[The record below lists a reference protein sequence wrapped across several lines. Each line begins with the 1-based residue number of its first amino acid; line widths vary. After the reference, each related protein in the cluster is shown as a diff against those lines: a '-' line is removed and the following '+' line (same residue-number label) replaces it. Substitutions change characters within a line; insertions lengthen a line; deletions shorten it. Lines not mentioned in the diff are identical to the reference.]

1 MSKILTIDTS
11 SKNAS
16 ISYSYKGKL
25 IDKKIWIS
33 KNNHSIELSENV
45 IKLFSKNNLNTN
57 ELDYISVALGP
68 GGFTAIRVGIS
79 FALGLSKISNIKIL
93 GIPTFEIEFEKNKIF
108 KKNNLTAL
116 LPSGFNS
123 YCFKS
128 INNISSRNV
137 DGIFTSNDMKS
148 IFKKGSYFCGEDTK
162 ELEKKYPEFNF
173 LKESNRDP
181 ELMIGLSYKI
191 INEKKQEKYY
201 DLVPIYSRL
210 PNITKKKESKWA
222 KNQHLS

>member
-79 FALGLSKISNIKIL
+79 FALGLSKISNI
-93 GIPTFEIEFEKNKIF
+93 
-108 KKNNLTAL
+108 AAQS
-116 LPSGFNS
+116 LP
-123 YCFKS
+123 
-128 INNISSRNV
+128 I
-137 DGIFTSNDMKS
+137 
-148 IFKKGSYFCGEDTK
+148 
-162 ELEKKYPEFNF
+162 
-173 LKESNRDP
+173 
-181 ELMIGLSYKI
+181 
-191 INEKKQEKYY
+191 
-201 DLVPIYSRL
+201 
-210 PNITKKKESKWA
+210 
-222 KNQHLS
+222 